1 MTALRA
7 DRVMPALQPVRAE
20 LLRRA
25 SADADRMI
33 DDARREAARI
43 VEEATETARQV
54 TEKARAAGEAA
65 GAAVAAAEAASLR
78 LALRRELLAAQDG
91 AYRQWRERGCEAVL
105 RLRDEPGYAAWR
117 DALERTAR
125 ATLGEGARVADDP
138 GGGVIAEHGRRRLD
152 LSLSAI
158 AARAQEAIAPEIDG
172 LWA

>member
-1 MTALRA
+1 MSALRA
-7 DRVMPALQPVRAE
+7 DRVMPALQPARAE

-25 SADADRMI
+25 GADADRTI

-43 VEEATETARQV
+43 IEDATETARQV

-65 GAAVAAAEAASLR
+65 GTAVAAAEAASLR
-78 LALRRELLAAQDG
+78 LALRRELLAAQDD

-105 RLRDEPGYAAWR
+105 RLRDEPGYATWQR
-117 DALERTAR
+117 ALVRTAR
-125 ATLGEGARVADDP
+125 KALGEGARVSDHP

-158 AARAQEAIAPEIDG
+158 AARALEAIAPEVAA